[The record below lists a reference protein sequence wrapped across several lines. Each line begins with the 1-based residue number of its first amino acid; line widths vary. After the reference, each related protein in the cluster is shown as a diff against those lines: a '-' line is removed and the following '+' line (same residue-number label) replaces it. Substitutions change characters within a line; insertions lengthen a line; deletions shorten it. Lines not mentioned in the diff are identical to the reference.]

1 MFNYEYLINT
11 KMKNLFFLF
20 STLSLIHCSSGKD
33 TIIES
38 NPISENKNIVKGII
52 QSFEIN
58 QTWSQNP
65 NGYKRSVFFKYPE
78 NDNNNIPILIL
89 LHGNGGNAKEIIN
102 EYDHIDN
109 HLIVS
114 PQGYKKSW
122 NIGRETSKAP
132 DVEFINEVI
141 ERLKTFKNIDIQDIS
156 IIGYSNGSALVN
168 QLLIEL
174 KTESFKKAICL
185 FSQLNKLQYR
195 DNEFWSRSNINSDI
209 HDIKTI
215 PQNFRKILSFSGT
228 KDTTCPYYGGLGVFD
243 YDFINSEEVA
253 FIWAKT
259 MGYNS
264 DRIKDPE
271 QIFDNFFK
279 FSYLNDRVIHYRL
292 EGARHGLDPRFEKV
306 KNLVKAFI
314 EN

>member
-1 MFNYEYLINT
+1 
-11 KMKNLFFLF
+11 MKNLFFLF

-33 TIIES
+33 TIIGS
-38 NPISENKNIVKGII
+38 NPITENKNIVKGII
-52 QSFEIN
+52 QSFEIK

-65 NGYKRSVFFKYPE
+65 DGYQRSVFFKYPE

>member
-1 MFNYEYLINT
+1 
-11 KMKNLFFLF
+11 MKNLFFLF
-20 STLSLIHCSSGKD
+20 STLFLIHCSSGKD
-33 TIIES
+33 IISES
-38 NPISENKNIVKGII
+38 NLLSENKNVVKDII
-52 QSFEIN
+52 QSFEIK
-58 QTWSQNP
+58 QTWSQHP
-65 NGYKRSVFFKYPE
+65 DGYQRSVFYKYPE
-78 NDNNNIPILIL
+78 NDNNNIPVLIL

-102 EYDHIDN
+102 EYDYIEN

-141 ERLKTFKNIDIQDIS
+141 ERLKTFKNIDTQDIS
-156 IIGYSNGSALVN
+156 IVGYSNGSALIN

-195 DNEFWSRSNINSDI
+195 DNSFWSRSNINLDI

-215 PQNFRKILSFSGT
+215 PPNFRKILSFTGT
-228 KDTTCPYYGGLGVFD
+228 NDTTCPYYGGLGIFD
-243 YDFINSEEVA
+243 YDFIDSEEVA

-259 MGYNS
+259 MGY
-264 DRIKDPE
+264 DGDKIKDPI
-271 QIFDNFFK
+271 QIFDNFYK
-279 FSYLNDRVIHYRL
+279 FSYLNDRVIHYKL
-292 EGARHGLDPRFEKV
+292 EGARHGLDPRFERVRGLV
-306 KNLVKAFI
+306 KNFI

>member
-1 MFNYEYLINT
+1 
-11 KMKNLFFLF
+11 MKNLFFLF
-20 STLSLIHCSSGKD
+20 STLSLIYCSSGKD
-33 TIIES
+33 TISGS
-38 NPISENKNIVKGII
+38 NTISENKNIVKGII
-52 QSFEIN
+52 QSFEIK

-65 NGYKRSVFFKYPE
+65 DGYQRSVFFKYPE